1 MRTPRGCLVRTSGR
15 ANALSRGLASPFVS
29 LESLA
34 LTACVLY
41 LKTSTGVKIVCDGG
55 RFLV

>member
-1 MRTPRGCLVRTSGR
+1 VAR
-15 ANALSRGLASPFVS
+15 AIM
-29 LESLA
+29 
-34 LTACVLY
+34 ACVLY